1 MGCATG
7 RLTFE
12 LCHMF
17 NQVVGQDIYGRFIDS
32 AIRLQ
37 RGETVT
43 YNINGT
49 TDSVTLDDTV
59 NKKNVIFKQFTWLPN
74 ELGFFELIVWTQ
86 PHRLQNTKAWFK
98 RLREILRVNGLLIV
112 VEDVKHSTNL
122 FQLITENFQVV
133 MEEDITGAP
142 STSLRCSVWRHVN
155 I

>member
-1 MGCATG
+1 
-7 RLTFE
+7 
-12 LCHMF
+12 MF

-98 RLREILRVNGLLIV
+98 RLREMLRVNGLLIV

-142 STSLRCSVWRHVN
+142 STSLHCSVWRHVD